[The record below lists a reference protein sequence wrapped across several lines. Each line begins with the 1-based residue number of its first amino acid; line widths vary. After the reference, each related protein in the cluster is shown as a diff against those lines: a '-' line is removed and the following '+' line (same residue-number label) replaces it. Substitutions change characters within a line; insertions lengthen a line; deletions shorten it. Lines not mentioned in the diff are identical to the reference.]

1 VASRTARFA
10 VDDVLADEMF
20 ARLGTSRP
28 ATDADVADLHR
39 RWVAAI
45 PFDSVAKAAA
55 VAEGHRP
62 PGGDATGFCE
72 QWLADGL
79 GGTCWGH
86 VAGLGGLLAAAGV
99 DYRIGVERMV
109 RPDRVDFHGFLVV
122 ETACGP
128 HTVDTAHPG
137 AGPLQRTDG
146 ARSDHPVYLT
156 GHTQADDGRLQHW
169 FATPAGNVPSGRY
182 NPVSDDLDVGDVEA
196 FCEVSATHSG
206 VRARSLTHKRV
217 TADTLVQ
224 AGPDDNGRCLA
235 VRSWSA
241 HGLEVTRLPA
251 AEPDALFAAL
261 GYSPA
266 VRRLAERGGLLTN
279 GPGGPTLAT
288 GAL

>member
-1 VASRTARFA
+1 MAGRAARFT
-10 VDDVLADEMF
+10 VDDALADEMF

-39 RWVAAI
+39 RWVATI

-55 VAEGHRP
+55 VAEGRRP

-86 VAGLGGLLAAAGV
+86 VAGLGALLASAGV
-99 DYRIGVERMV
+99 GYRVGVERMV
-109 RPDRVDFHGFLVV
+109 RPGRVDFHGFLVV
-122 ETACGP
+122 DTADGP
-128 HTVDTAHPG
+128 CTVDTAHPG
-137 AGPLQRTDG
+137 AGPLPLVDG

-156 GHTQADDGRLQHW
+156 GYAAADDGRLQHW

-182 NPVSDDLDVGDVEA
+182 NPVSLDLDVGDVEA

-217 TADTLVQ
+217 TPDTLVQ
-224 AGPDDNGRCLA
+224 AGPDPDGQALA

-241 HGLEVTRLPA
+241 LGLEVTRLPA

-261 GYSPA
+261 GYGPA
-266 VRRLAERGGLLTN
+266 VRRLAERAGLLTT
-279 GPGGPTLAT
+279 GPAGPRLAT